1 MKSAKIFFH
10 LIFFLTFSLCTTFI
24 KADDKTLDSLLQLER
39 ILPDDSTKI
48 DVLNDIASI
57 YLDSNYPKAL
67 NYATKS
73 YSLAEQINYE
83 TGRITALMHKSYA
96 NDFMGRYAISQ
107 QQNYELL
114 SIFEALNDSN
124 SMSTCY
130 NNIGIIHYYL
140 GNYKESINIIEK
152 ALNYYL
158 NHNLKMD
165 IATCYNNLGNS
176 FSDMGNNDTAL
187 TYYSKALDIY
197 IELKDLGGMSLIN
210 GNVGEVHAVL
220 KEYDEAY
227 TSYFKSLQQAEKIN
241 DKWQQANMYSCLG
254 SLLTEQNKHSEA
266 ISFLS
271 QGLKIYTD
279 LDAKPEMIEI
289 YETTA
294 KIYEQKNNLALAN
307 HSLKMAYQLKDEIF
321 NKENANSVAEMNA
334 LYETKEKEA
343 EILKQQEQAKY
354 QATQKKMIIVG
365 GSTGLILL
373 IVIVVISVK
382 GNITKKKVNETLEVQ
397 KKQIEMKNRD
407 ITDSIQYAKRIQSAI
422 LPTNNLIKKTLPENF
437 VLYLPKDIVAGDFY
451 WMEKNQNGILFA
463 VADCTGHGV
472 PGAMVS
478 VVCNNALNR
487 SVREF
492 QLVEPAEILNK
503 TRDIVIETFEK
514 SEANIKDGMDIAL
527 CLLNNLELQYAGANN
542 PLWIIR
548 NNEIIETKGDKQPI
562 GKYMNKMPFTNHTV
576 NLQNGDTI
584 YLLTDGFPDQF
595 GGEKGK
601 KYKYKPLK
609 EKLLSIN
616 SLPLLEQKELLYK
629 EFSEW
634 KGELE
639 QIDDVCLVGIRI

>member
-1 MKSAKIFFH
+1 
-10 LIFFLTFSLCTTFI
+10 
-24 KADDKTLDSLLQLER
+24 
-39 ILPDDSTKI
+39 
-48 DVLNDIASI
+48 
-57 YLDSNYPKAL
+57 
-67 NYATKS
+67 
-73 YSLAEQINYE
+73 
-83 TGRITALMHKSYA
+83 
-96 NDFMGRYAISQ
+96 
-107 QQNYELL
+107 
-114 SIFEALNDSN
+114 
-124 SMSTCY
+124 
-130 NNIGIIHYYL
+130 
-140 GNYKESINIIEK
+140 
-152 ALNYYL
+152 
-158 NHNLKMD
+158 
-165 IATCYNNLGNS
+165 
-176 FSDMGNNDTAL
+176 MGNNDTAL
-187 TYYSKALDIY
+187 TYYSKALDLY
-197 IELKDLGGMSLIN
+197 VELDDIGGMSLIN

-227 TSYFKSLQQAEKIN
+227 TSYFKSLQLAEKEN
-241 DKWQQANMYSCLG
+241 DKWQQANIYSCLG
-254 SLLTEQNKHSEA
+254 SLLTEQNKHGEA
-266 ISFLS
+266 LSFLS
-271 QGLKIYTD
+271 QGLNIYTE
-279 LDAKPEMIEI
+279 LEAKPEMIEI

-307 HSLKMAYQLKDEIF
+307 HSLKMANQLKDEIF
-321 NKENANSVAEMNA
+321 NKENASSVAEMNA

-354 QATQKKMIIVG
+354 QATQKQMIIIG
-365 GSTGLILL
+365 SSTGLLLL

-397 KKQIEMKNRD
+397 KQQIEMKNRD

-422 LPTNNLIKKTLPENF
+422 LPTESLIEKTLPENF

-492 QLVEPAEILNK
+492 QLVEPAKILNK

-527 CLLNNLELQYAGANN
+527 FSLNNLELQYAGANN

-562 GKYMNKMPFTNHTV
+562 GKYMNKKPFTNHTV
-576 NLQNGDTI
+576 NLQKGDTI

-616 SLPLLEQKELLYK
+616 SFPLTEQKELLYK
-629 EFSEW
+629 EFLEW

-639 QIDDVCLVGIRI
+639 QIDDVCIVGFFIF